1 MAIHSGPRALVIATF
16 VSLTVGFLA
25 GYVMAPGEG
34 ATPAGQSGMPH
45 AVGPDDYL
53 QLGMQA
59 MESGD
64 YPRAEQYFR
73 RATELVPENAMAHT
87 DLAVSLMYQ
96 ERWADAHG
104 ELEVAERLAP
114 DTPEVYFLQGVVY
127 RDGMSDSARAREAWQ
142 RFLAVAPPDSPQ
154 AEMVTSWIEGLG
166 PEAVAQ

>member
-25 GYVMAPGEG
+25 GYVMAPREG
-34 ATPAGQSGMPH
+34 STRAAQGGVPH

-73 RATELVPENAMAHT
+73 RATELVPGNAVAHT

-104 ELEVAERLAP
+104 ELEVADRLAP

-127 RDGMSDSARAREAWQ
+127 RDGMSDSTRAREAWQ

-166 PEAVAQ
+166 SEAVAQ

>member
-34 ATPAGQSGMPH
+34 VTRAGPSGMPH

-64 YPRAEQYFR
+64 SPRAEQYFR
-73 RATELVPENAMAHT
+73 RATELVPGSAMAHT

-96 ERWADAHG
+96 KRWADAHG
-104 ELEVAERLAP
+104 ELEVADRLAP

-127 RDGMSDSARAREAWQ
+127 RDGMSDSTRAREAWQ

-166 PEAVAQ
+166 SEAVAQ

>member
-1 MAIHSGPRALVIATF
+1 MAIQSGPRALVIATF
-16 VSLTVGFLA
+16 VSLTIGFLA
-25 GYVMAPGEG
+25 GFVLAPRGDGE
-34 ATPAGQSGMPH
+34 PAGQSGMPH

-73 RATELVPENAMAHT
+73 QATELVPGNAMAHT

-104 ELEVAERLAP
+104 ELEVANRLAP

-127 RDGMSDSARAREAWQ
+127 RDGMSDSTRAREAWQ

-154 AEMVTSWIEGLG
+154 AEMVASWIEGLG
-166 PEAVAQ
+166 SEAVAQ